1 MRDEIASYLNS
12 QRVANFAVAGEL
24 PWSADGQALYLKNFK
39 KFYVDRDVITQ
50 TDDLQT
56 LSGPAA
62 VRETTSVSV
71 YFTTDA
77 KNLPA
82 NYDIALATVR
92 AARLIPTITGVIE
105 RQADVTTNYEGD
117 AMVTQVEFRFSKLI
131 LN

>member
-1 MRDEIASYLNS
+1 MRDEIASYLGS
-12 QRVANFAVAGEL
+12 QRMANFAMAKEL

-39 KFYVDRDVITQ
+39 KIYVDRDIITQ
-50 TDDLQT
+50 TDDVLT

-82 NYDIALATVR
+82 NYSDVLNTVR
-92 AARLIPTITGVIE
+92 SARLIPTISGVIE
-105 RQADVTTNYEGD
+105 RQADVTTSYEGD